1 MRYIVETQGQPP
13 GKILDSG
20 LKTTFYFDTQWY
32 FTTSTWKLKVLSTLQ
47 LLVNRIC
54 HSLKMSNIFL
64 TLFFKKIANS
74 CQSTI
79 YQC

>member
-20 LKTTFYFDTQWY
+20 LKTAFYFDAQLY

-47 LLVNRIC
+47 LLINRIF

-64 TLFFKKIANS
+64 TLFFKKIAHF